1 MRRGNISKGKIVKQS
16 LERDLWRKSGKAS
29 EIVQRCGED
38 MRAVGEGGVE
48 DEFAA
53 KLVSYEKE
61 FATRLVEN
69 GEGERAAKMLKI
81 RIFLIINI

>member
-1 MRRGNISKGKIVKQS
+1 
-16 LERDLWRKSGKAS
+16 
-29 EIVQRCGED
+29 
-38 MRAVGEGGVE
+38 MRAVREGGVE

-53 KLVSYEKE
+53 KLVPHEKE
-61 FATRLVEN
+61 FATRLVKN